1 MKIRITVGG
10 TTLEADLYENQTAQA
25 VYDALPF
32 HCEYNTW
39 GNEIYF
45 PVPVPFHEKPSRD
58 VLEIGELAIWL
69 PGNAFCIF
77 YGSTPASKNG
87 EPRAAD
93 ITIPFGK
100 IVGDAAQFKQAKAG
114 KILIEAAGNES
125 LG

>member
-1 MKIRITVGG
+1 MKIKITVGN
-10 TTLEADLYENQTAQA
+10 LSLFADLYECQTAKA
-25 VYDALPF
+25 IYATLPLQ
-32 HCEYNTW
+32 CSYNTW

-45 PVPVPFHEKPSRD
+45 SVPVKFTEKPSRD

-77 YGSTPASKNG
+77 YGSTPFSKNT

-100 IVGDAAQFKQAKAG
+100 ITGDAALLKQAKADT
-114 KILIEAAGNES
+114 ILIEAVCQ
-125 LG
+125 